1 MQPTLEL
8 KTTRYEVSGG
18 IATLTLSRPHR
29 HNAWTGRMH
38 TEYRHLLACADA
50 DPEVRVV
57 VVTGE
62 GRAFCVGGDSQA
74 LDGHAERGSYD
85 PGTAPEI
92 DNPGYGVRP
101 QFDTDFAFQ
110 FGLTT
115 PVIAAVNGAAAGVG
129 LAVVVYADLR
139 FAASG
144 AKLTTAH
151 GKLGLPAEYGL
162 SWMLPRLI
170 GHTRANDL
178 LLSSRK
184 VTTDEVADWGLF
196 NRVVAAEDLMD
207 VVYQY
212 ASTMVAEV
220 APSSIRTTKRQIA
233 LDLLRDV
240 GASVDDAG
248 RLLNDMMGQPDY
260 REGVAAL
267 IEKRP
272 PRWPPQPR

>member
-139 FAASG
+139 FAASVAG
-144 AKLTTAH
+144 FGQLLQGGIFTGDWDYDDA
-151 GKLGLPAEYGL
+151 LGLARGARGDDPHGYRAEFINLVELAQSL
-162 SWMLPRLI
+162 SPQSGRQQLP
-170 GHTRANDL
+170 GSN
-178 LLSSRK
+178 
-184 VTTDEVADWGLF
+184 
-196 NRVVAAEDLMD
+196 
-207 VVYQY
+207 Q
-212 ASTMVAEV
+212 
-220 APSSIRTTKRQIA
+220 
-233 LDLLRDV
+233 
-240 GASVDDAG
+240 
-248 RLLNDMMGQPDY
+248 
-260 REGVAAL
+260 
-267 IEKRP
+267 
-272 PRWPPQPR
+272 